1 MSTVSLYWRNHGKT
15 DADLRPGKTF
25 LRSGGS
31 LGCAECC
38 TKMITQVDCDC
49 YHRDSCPHCL
59 GTSQNASCFATESAN
74 PGQAGDQKG
83 RLG

>member
-1 MSTVSLYWRNHGKT
+1 MGVSLYWTNHGKT
-15 DADLRPGKTF
+15 EADRRPGKTF
-25 LRSGGS
+25 QRSDGS

-59 GTSQNASCFATESAN
+59 GTGQNASCLA
-74 PGQAGDQKG
+74 DQG
-83 RLG
+83 PR